1 MPDNL
6 IFHLK
11 RFDFNL
17 RTLQRSKINDHFSFP
32 TTIDM
37 QPYTVEHLGNPS
49 SGEKTDVFELVGILV
64 HSGTAESGHYYSY
77 IRERPTSPGRSSWL
91 EFNDDTV
98 RSWDPSEM
106 SAATFGG
113 AEHRPFYET
122 NGTVYD
128 KLYSAYMLFYE
139 RVSSLQARQAD
150 MSRQNLQ
157 APLQVAAHPDLRD
170 HIIGENNI
178 LLRRHCLFDH
188 SHATFVAKCFNHA
201 IDLDEES
208 AREAPMPGTERDPE
222 PPSPLHV
229 VRALAMN
236 VAIGHL
242 DQIVSRAEALPDFTM
257 FTAPISNALQ
267 RRALCAL
274 DYYNYFHRR
283 PAALRAIVLR
293 NPEERAR
300 RFAGMALINSARKI
314 SVELPHLYDPLA
326 MEITSPTQVDGD
338 RRGSSGSSRS
348 RRETGV
354 LEGVAAMLN
363 YLFGSFHIHLRAWDE
378 FFGTVLEFAK
388 LGDVE
393 TARVLADDYLTR
405 LMMIITADSVS
416 DVPTNYAR
424 MLQNLTR
431 RGNNRRPCYG
441 SIIAAIN
448 FLMHKLEPIL
458 GPETVVD
465 SSQER
470 LEYVS
475 PPFPWFTG
483 EVRIVHQCQ
492 SQQPSLVF
500 VDKLLALD
508 QAPEQTLDIIRRLM
522 GTDEQ
527 ISARISLTLRMS
539 IQGARSA
546 ALVDPYLR
554 ASVVYVQNSP
564 SVRQAEEM
572 IRQVSKHAGQL
583 RPMEA
588 RAFLDFMISAPM
600 HPPSDEEYDGQLR
613 DFTIGLVPEWAPY
626 LLAYP
631 EIMIRFETR
640 RFLDNVLFEENAGPS
655 AASDAATS
663 GTGATETM
671 AERRRKSL
679 AVEVIQRLGVSCL
692 LYLRNF
698 HVRRRAP
705 ILRKVAV
712 SMLGMIERC
721 QPYYSPDIADE
732 DCRLEFDSLS
742 DGTSGLVRLVLRAG
756 C

>member
-1 MPDNL
+1 M
-6 IFHLK
+6 H
-11 RFDFNL
+11 
-17 RTLQRSKINDHFSFP
+17 
-32 TTIDM
+32 
-37 QPYTVEHLGNPS
+37 PYTVEHLGNPS
-49 SGEKTDVFELVGILV
+49 SGGETDVFELVGILV

-77 IRERPTSPGRSSWL
+77 IRERPTSPGRSNWL

-106 SAATFGG
+106 AAATFGG
-113 AEHRPFYET
+113 AEQRPFYET
-122 NGTVYD
+122 NGTMYD

-178 LLRRHCLFDH
+178 LLRRHCLFDRNH
-188 SHATFVAKCFNHA
+188 GAFVLKCFNHA

-208 AREAPMPGTERDPE
+208 ARETPMPGTNGDQE
-222 PPSPLHV
+222 PPSSLHGM
-229 VRALAMN
+229 RALAMN

-242 DQIVSRAEALPDFTM
+242 DQIVSRAEGLPNFDT
-257 FTAPISNALQ
+257 FTAPVSNALQ
-267 RRALCAL
+267 RRAVCAL

-293 NPEERAR
+293 NPEGRVR
-300 RFAGMALINSARKI
+300 RFAGMALVNSARKI
-314 SVELPHLYDPLA
+314 SVELPHLYAPVA
-326 MEITSPTQVDGD
+326 MEISSPTRVDGD
-338 RRGSSGSSRS
+338 RRGSSGSNRS
-348 RRETGV
+348 RRDTGV

-378 FFGTVLEFAK
+378 YFGTLLEFAK

-393 TARVLADDYLTR
+393 TAHVLADDYLTR

-416 DVPTNYAR
+416 DVPTNYVR

-431 RGNNRRPCYG
+431 RGNNRRPFYG
-441 SIIAAIN
+441 SIIATIN
-448 FLMHKLEPIL
+448 YLMHKLEPL
-458 GPETVVD
+458 LNAETIVD

-475 PPFPWFTG
+475 PPFPWYTG
-483 EVRIVHQCQ
+483 EVRIVHHCQ
-492 SQQPSLVF
+492 LQQPNLVF

-508 QAPEQTLDIIRRLM
+508 QAPDQTLDIIKRLM

-527 ISARISLTLRMS
+527 ISARISHTLRMS

-546 ALVDPYLR
+546 ALADAYLR
-554 ASVVYVQNSP
+554 ASVVYVQNST

-572 IRQVSKHAGQL
+572 IDQVSKHAAQL
-583 RPMEA
+583 RPIEA

-600 HPPSDEEYDGQLR
+600 HRPSDEEYDGQLR
-613 DFTIGLVPEWAPY
+613 DFTIGLVPDWAPY

-631 EIMIRFETR
+631 DVMIRFETR
-640 RFLDNVLFEENAGPS
+640 RLLDNLLFTENANPS
-655 AASDAATS
+655 APSDAATS
-663 GTGATETM
+663 DTSGTSGTRATETM
-671 AERRRKSL
+671 AERRRKAL
-679 AVEVIQRLGVSCL
+679 AVEVIQKLGIACL
-692 LYLRNF
+692 YYLRNF

-721 QPYYSPDIADE
+721 RPYYSSDIADE
-732 DCRLEFDSLS
+732 QYRLEFDSLI
-742 DGTSGLVRLVLRAG
+742 DGTSGLARHVLKAR